1 MNTET
6 QKNAER
12 IEDMRYSGAIPDAV
26 LKELTPEII
35 DQYFIWDEV
44 LKREVELHS
53 GLLLPL
59 IKEVFAK
66 DYFEGTAIRLIAT
79 EYIVR
84 RIHKEGCST
93 LNSIYADIVVQV
105 GKGDIYHLEC
115 QMNKDKEMVVRM
127 LEYDI
132 HIGLV
137 HSVGLIHDVMPS
149 TTGMEMQMP
158 RSVILYLNYM
168 DNVPSKEK
176 CLIRFADGSTYEY
189 HVPVMKVQNYS
200 LEMIEQK
207 HLFILIPFLPVRF
220 KKYINDK
227 AKTPIKEKVRKE
239 LTDFVRECILMV
251 ERAKENG
258 TLTQL
263 ACEDMMEFLSMTCAS
278 LLKKEPELSEEVLE
292 IMNPTIK
299 LPREIAAEAME
310 KMKKLNEEKESSI
323 RRLIEGSQQ
332 SGQKSQKVKESIQYI
347 FSLSEAEAEEKITK
361 YWKN

>member
-1 MNTET
+1 
-6 QKNAER
+6 
-12 IEDMRYSGAIPDAV
+12 
-26 LKELTPEII
+26 
-35 DQYFIWDEV
+35 
-44 LKREVELHS
+44 
-53 GLLLPL
+53 
-59 IKEVFAK
+59 
-66 DYFEGTAIRLIAT
+66 
-79 EYIVR
+79 
-84 RIHKEGCST
+84 
-93 LNSIYADIVVQV
+93 
-105 GKGDIYHLEC
+105 
-115 QMNKDKEMVVRM
+115 
-127 LEYDI
+127 
-132 HIGLV
+132 
-137 HSVGLIHDVMPS
+137 
-149 TTGMEMQMP
+149 
-158 RSVILYLNYM
+158 
-168 DNVPSKEK
+168 
-176 CLIRFADGSTYEY
+176 
-189 HVPVMKVQNYS
+189 
-200 LEMIEQK
+200 MIS
-207 HLFILIPFLPVRF
+207 FLPVRF

-278 LLKKEPELSEEVLE
+278 LLKREPELSKEVLE

-332 SGQKSQKVKESIQYI
+332 NGQNSQKVKESIQYI